1 MDKVEDKLE
10 LDIYD
15 FDKTIVPFES
25 GTKFLFYCAGHYPWV
40 ILHLLVVLVAG
51 LLLVL
56 KIINLKTFKRLFFY
70 FVKFIPCEKAVKG
83 FWDKNESKVNGWFR
97 DRKRKC
103 AVISASP
110 DFLLEDISKR
120 LGFDYLLCTR
130 YDEKTIKIIG
140 ENCRGEEKVKR
151 FKSEIENAFVVDVYS
166 DSLKHDK
173 PIFSLANGECYNVVD
188 KKLVPFDYIEK
199 YGE

>member
-1 MDKVEDKLE
+1 MEKLE

-25 GTKFLFYCAGHYPWV
+25 GSKFLCYCVAHYPWL
-40 ILHLLVVLVAG
+40 ILYVPVVLVAG

-56 KIINLKTFKRLFFY
+56 KAISLKTFKRLFFY

-83 FWDKNESKVNGWFR
+83 FWDKYESEVNSWFLN
-97 DRKRKC
+97 RKRKC
-103 AVISASP
+103 VVISASP
-110 DFLLEDISKR
+110 DFLLEEISKR
-120 LGFDYLLCTR
+120 LHFDYLICTR
-130 YDEKTIKIIG
+130 YNEKNLKIIG

-151 FKSEIENAFVVDVYS
+151 FKDEFKNTFVVDVYS

-173 PIFSLANGECYNVVD
+173 PIFSLANGKCYNVVD
-188 KKLVPFDYIEK
+188 KKLIPFDYIEK